1 MLLARLGQWTL
12 AQRAWS
18 KRRISATQRVVFT
31 RVDEL
36 TEYGWPDRTRT
47 CDGSGNSG
55 VLCRLSYWPM
65 MKVVHRAGFD
75 PAASWASTRRST
87 S

>member
-36 TEYGWPDRTRT
+36 FWPGPADTFAAAAEAI
-47 CDGSGNSG
+47 GSP
-55 VLCRLSYWPM
+55 RLAE
-65 MKVVHRAGFD
+65 RARAV
-75 PAASWASTRRST
+75 AARATH
-87 S
+87 